1 MFQEMN
7 EVGSW
12 LHDLYGNN
20 TGFWV
25 GAHDAVALEND
36 GDICWIDASYTA
48 VDASFWLP
56 SEPEHY
62 DYLNDVEKDCVYL
75 NLENDPG
82 LAMENC
88 DEGHLPLCK
97 I

>member
-1 MFQEMN
+1 MN

-12 LHDLYGNN
+12 LVDLYGSN

-25 GAHDAVALEND
+25 NAVDVLGQDNGGLIMWTD
-36 GDICWIDASYTA
+36 GSSVEA
-48 VDASFWLP
+48 VDASFWLTNEPDHGP
-56 SEPEHY
+56 SY
-62 DYLNDVEKDCVYL
+62 KDCVYL
-75 NLENDPG
+75 KLENDPG

-88 DEGHLPLCK
+88 DEGHLYPLCK